1 MVPETLLFG
10 YLDPLGLNL
19 KLLLP
24 CWTVLVLRKCLS
36 GMCEICDMPGPPGE
50 GDVRASAR
58 VPYGLLEGL
67 LTGSIRATIR
77 DTTKGSVRVR
87 VLGGAGDLV
96 SRL

>member
-50 GDVRASAR
+50 GDIRASAR

-77 DTTKGSVRVR
+77 DTTK
-87 VLGGAGDLV
+87 VLSGLEYLEGQGT
-96 SRL
+96 